1 MGMLGWSWEG
11 WDGNIRIEL
20 GVPELVCWD
29 GTGGAALGVLGW
41 NRRCWAGAGRC
52 STEGSGVGVG
62 SGVQKLDG
70 GGVLRWGRSRAGV
83 WEMEERGWAVLRV
96 RSGGAMEQGWG
107 TGRNGLMER
116 GALSRGTGGSGGGG
130 LGAQSGHD
138 WEQTGRTSR
147 DCEALGT
154 GGWVWGL
161 RACWAHCHNTLF
173 LLSVKEAPR
182 EAGGELS
189 LLLQDR

>member
-70 GGVLRWGRSRAGV
+70 GGVLRWGPGV
-83 WEMEERGWAVLRV
+83 DLGQECGRW
-96 RSGGAMEQGWG
+96 RSG
-107 TGRNGLMER
+107 
-116 GALSRGTGGSGGGG
+116 
-130 LGAQSGHD
+130 
-138 WEQTGRTSR
+138 
-147 DCEALGT
+147 
-154 GGWVWGL
+154 
-161 RACWAHCHNTLF
+161 
-173 LLSVKEAPR
+173 
-182 EAGGELS
+182 AG
-189 LLLQDR
+189 QY